1 MASFEFLHSLKLISR
16 KIWVEEKSWNCVPY
30 SVENDKIISV
40 ARNYFKLFAF
50 SVVLLN
56 KTDLVN
62 KDEINQIKSAIK
74 ILNPEAE
81 IATTQYS
88 KVDLNTVV
96 NTNM

>member
-1 MASFEFLHSLKLISR
+1 M
-16 KIWVEEKSWNCVPY
+16 
-30 SVENDKIISV
+30 
-40 ARNYFKLFAF
+40 
-50 SVVLLN
+50 VLLN

-88 KVDLNTVV
+88 KVNLNTVV